1 MFGLSSETL
10 FLGIILVILI
20 GVLGFSLLVSR
31 IILKR

>member
-1 MFGLSSETL
+1 MFGLSSGTL

-20 GVLGFSLLVSR
+20 GILGFSLLVGR